1 MIGKKGG
8 ENEKMGLKKNMELSK
23 MGQII
28 KLVQKL
34 SKKEAEQ
41 KIHEISLNS
50 KNVII
55 TDHAKERMEERGF
68 VTQDLFGILREG
80 YVDSEAVLDKD
91 KNNWKY
97 KITKRIDTIREAGV
111 VTAIVDDYKRLVII
125 TIEWEVYK

>member
-1 MIGKKGG
+1 
-8 ENEKMGLKKNMELSK
+8 MESSK
-23 MGQII
+23 MGKVIQ
-28 KLVQKL
+28 LVPRL

-50 KNVII
+50 RNVIV

-111 VTAIVDDYKRLVII
+111 VTAIVDDYKRLIII

>member
-1 MIGKKGG
+1 MKRG
-8 ENEKMGLKKNMELSK
+8 ENDEMGLKKNVGLSK
-23 MGQII
+23 MGQVV

-50 KNVII
+50 RNVVI
-55 TDHAKERMEERGF
+55 TKHAEERMEERGF
-68 VTQDLFGILREG
+68 VTQDLFGILRDG

-111 VTAIVDDYKRLVII
+111 VTAIVDDYKRLIII